1 MSKRT
6 IDAAKS
12 AAGPASTANTKATYP
27 TGPAPGWKEKQSVA
41 HGDTGPASVRPPD
54 PNKR

>member
-1 MSKRT
+1 MSRT

-12 AAGPASTANTKATYP
+12 QAPSAAKANTKATDP
-27 TGPAPGWKEKQSVA
+27 TGPAADWQRKQSVA
-41 HGDTGPASVRPPD
+41 HGDTGPASKTPPD